1 MNQNTHRACLLV
13 GSNIDPVVNTQKAI
27 YLLSKNVK
35 IISVSTTW
43 ETEAVGSRGPNFLN
57 TALICL
63 TELSADQLKE
73 QALKKIENKMGRIRN
88 SDKNAPRTIDLDI
101 VLYDD
106 RLIDTNLWSH
116 LYMALTISELL
127 PDLSNPQTNDSL
139 EYTAQALH
147 LKGWAKPHPEI
158 TIYY

>member
-1 MNQNTHRACLLV
+1 MNQNAHKACLLV

-43 ETEAVGSRGPNFLN
+43 ETEAIGSPGSNFLN
-57 TALICL
+57 TALLCL
-63 TELSADQLKE
+63 TNLSADQLKE
-73 QALKKIENKMGRIRN
+73 QALKKIENKMGRIRI

-127 PDLSNPQTNDSL
+127 PDLTNPQTNDSL
-139 EYTAQALH
+139 EYTAKVLH
-147 LKGWAKPHPEI
+147 LQGWAKPHPEI
-158 TIYY
+158 TMNY